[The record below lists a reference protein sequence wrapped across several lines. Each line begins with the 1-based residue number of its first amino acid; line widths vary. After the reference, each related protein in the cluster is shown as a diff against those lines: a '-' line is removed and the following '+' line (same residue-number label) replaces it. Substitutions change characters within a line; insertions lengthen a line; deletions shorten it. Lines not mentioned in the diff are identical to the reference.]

1 MPRIMMKDVA
11 LAAGV
16 SITTVSHV
24 INNTR
29 RVQPETRQRVEQAMQ
44 ELGYHPSSVARGLRM
59 GVTKTIGLIL
69 PDVAN
74 PFFAEIS
81 RQIEDFGYHQG
92 YSVILCNSD
101 NNPQKQHEYVN
112 TLLAKQVDGVIFIS
126 AGDSLDDLSRLSAS
140 GIPIVVADREVP
152 LHLADVVMLDNEKSG
167 YKAARHLVELGHKRI
182 ACIAGPSHLSPS
194 MLRVEGYQRALQ
206 QAGIQYDPMMVV
218 QGDFRIDGGRQAM
231 QTLLQRIPSLTAVF
245 ALNDMMAMG
254 AISALREAGLD
265 VPQDVSVVG
274 FDDIV
279 IAGLVDPPLTTIAQP
294 IKEIAHWATSLLIE
308 KMSKRETGN
317 ENRRIAL
324 DAQLVVR
331 RSTQKVNGPHA

>member
-1 MPRIMMKDVA
+1 MPRVTMKDVA
-11 LAAGV
+11 QAAGV
-16 SITTVSHV
+16 STTTVSHV

-29 RVQPETRQRVEQAMQ
+29 YVQQETRQRVEQAMQ
-44 ELGYHPSSVARGLRM
+44 DLGYHPSSVARGLRL

-74 PFFAEIS
+74 PFFAEVS

-101 NNPQKQHEYVN
+101 NNLQKQHEYVN

-126 AGDSLDDLSRLSAS
+126 AGESLEDLSRLTAS

-152 LHLADVVMLDNEKSG
+152 LHLADVVMLDNEKAG
-167 YKAARHLVELGHKRI
+167 FKAAQHLIELGHRHI
-182 ACIAGPSHLSPS
+182 ACITGPSHLSPS
-194 MLRVEGYQRALQ
+194 MLRMEGYRRALQ
-206 QAGIQYDPMMVV
+206 QAGIDFDPALVV
-218 QGDFRIDGGRQAM
+218 QGDFRIDGGKQAM
-231 QTLLQRIPSLTAVF
+231 QTLLNRLPSLTAVF
-245 ALNDMMAMG
+245 ALNDMMAIG
-254 AISALREAGLD
+254 AISALRDAGLR

-279 IAGLVDPPLTTIAQP
+279 IAALVDPPLTTIAQP
-294 IKEIAHWATSLLIE
+294 IKDIARWATSLLIA
-308 KMSKRETGN
+308 KMGKRKTEG

-324 DAQLVVR
+324 DAGLIVR
-331 RSTQKVNGPHA
+331 QSTRKVTANHA